1 MKKHL
6 VHTLLSVSVAVSAGL
21 TMASLSGCVPVV
33 AGGIGAGILM
43 AEDRRTTGTYL
54 IDEEIELKAS
64 SRVRESFGD
73 NTRVSVTSFNRRV
86 LLTGAAPDADVRAK
100 VEEIT
105 LAVPNVRAVQNE
117 LAIGKVSSFTT
128 RTTDTYVTTKV
139 KARFLDDTRFNAHQV
154 KVVTE
159 SGTVYLM
166 GMVKREEAAAAA
178 EVAARTAGV
187 SKVVKVF
194 EYMD

>member
-6 VHTLLSVSVAVSAGL
+6 VRTLLSLSVAVSAGL
-21 TMASLSGCVPVV
+21 TVASLSGCVPVV

-43 AEDRRTTGTYL
+43 AEDRRTAGTYL

-64 SRVRESFGD
+64 SRIRESFGD
-73 NTRVSVTSFNRRV
+73 NTRVSVTSFNRRA

-100 VEEIT
+100 AEEIT

-166 GMVKREEAAAAA
+166 GLVKREEAAAAA

-187 SKVVKVF
+187 AKVVKVF

>member
-6 VHTLLSVSVAVSAGL
+6 VRTLLSLSVAVSAGL
-21 TMASLSGCVPVV
+21 TVASLSGCVPVV

-43 AEDRRTTGTYL
+43 AEDRRTAGTYL

-64 SRVRESFGD
+64 TRIRESFGD
-73 NTRVSVTSFNRRV
+73 NTRVSVTSFNRRA
-86 LLTGAAPDADVRAK
+86 LLTGAAPDAEVRAK
-100 VEEIT
+100 AEEIT

-117 LAIGKVSSFTT
+117 LGIGKVSSFTT
-128 RTTDTYVTTKV
+128 RTSDTYVTTKV

-166 GMVKREEAAAAA
+166 GLVKRDEAAAAA
-178 EVAARTAGV
+178 EIAARTAGV

>member
-6 VHTLLSVSVAVSAGL
+6 VRTLLSVSVAVSAGL

-43 AEDRRTTGTYL
+43 AEDRRTAGTYL

-64 SRVRESFGD
+64 SRIRESFGD
-73 NTRVSVTSFNRRV
+73 NTRVYVTSFNRRV
-86 LLTGAAPDADVRAK
+86 LLAGAVPDADVRAK

-105 LAVPNVRAVQNE
+105 LAVPNVRAIQNE
-117 LAIGKVSSFTT
+117 LAIGKVSSFAT
-128 RTTDTYVTTKV
+128 RTSDTYITTKV
-139 KARFLDDTRFNAHQV
+139 KARFLDDARFNAHHV

-166 GMVKREEAAAAA
+166 GVVKREEAAAAA
-178 EVAARTAGV
+178 EVTARTAGV

>member
-6 VHTLLSVSVAVSAGL
+6 VRTLLSVSVAVSAGL
-21 TMASLSGCVPVV
+21 TVASLTGCVPVV

-159 SGTVYLM
+159 SGTISLM

>member
-6 VHTLLSVSVAVSAGL
+6 VRTLLSVSVAVSAGL
-21 TMASLSGCVPVV
+21 TVASLTGCVPVV

-64 SRVRESFGD
+64 SRIRESFGD
-73 NTRVSVTSFNRRV
+73 NTRVSATSFNRRV
-86 LLTGAAPDADVRAK
+86 LLTGTAPDAEVRAK

-117 LAIGKVSSFTT
+117 LAVGKVSSFTT

-166 GMVKREEAAAAA
+166 GLVKREEAAAAA

>member
-1 MKKHL
+1 
-6 VHTLLSVSVAVSAGL
+6 
-21 TMASLSGCVPVV
+21 MASLSGCVPVV

-54 IDEEIELKAS
+54 IDEEVELKAS

-86 LLTGAAPDADVRAK
+86 LLTGAVPDADVRAK
-100 VEEIT
+100 VEEIV

-117 LAIGKVSSFTT
+117 LTVGKVSSFAT
-128 RTTDTYVTTKV
+128 RTSDTYVTTKV
-139 KARFLDDTRFNAHQV
+139 KARYLDDTRFNAHHI

-178 EVAARTAGV
+178 EVAARTSGV

>member
-6 VHTLLSVSVAVSAGL
+6 VRTLLSVSVAVSAGL
-21 TMASLSGCVPVV
+21 TVASLTGCVPVV

>member
-1 MKKHL
+1 
-6 VHTLLSVSVAVSAGL
+6 
-21 TMASLSGCVPVV
+21 
-33 AGGIGAGILM
+33 M